1 MNNALKTSSKFLNN
15 YGSRDAFFR
24 TIQCAAKLFALLNS
38 SNASGLKYKKRNLL
52 LRIANL
58 LGTSRKYFAIGNVV
72 NEINNFQTH
81 LKTSSENPEYILKV
95 LKSGGM
101 VSFFA
106 FDNINSIFT
115 LTNAPTIPYTSQL
128 ANLSFLV
135 SVLSGIGLEY
145 IKQPKDITPQTYLRY
160 SRLGIDLLIALQ
172 SIGILPLP
180 EELTVLS
187 HTVSAVLCC
196 VEHLK

>member
-38 SNASGLKYKKRNLL
+38 SNASEKRNLL

-128 ANLSFLV
+128 ANFTSKHWNFTT
-135 SVLSGIGLEY
+135 S
-145 IKQPKDITPQTYLRY
+145 
-160 SRLGIDLLIALQ
+160 
-172 SIGILPLP
+172 